1 MDGKQHIPSAT
12 DIQVL
17 CSTVTRNR
25 AEKRSRIIVT
35 GRVQGVFFRA
45 STVQRATALGV
56 SGWVRNLP
64 DGRVEIVAEGASDA
78 VDTLISWARRGPE
91 AARVLSTSVH
101 DEPPRGE
108 SGFGVRY
115 DAVLDGDASPAAW

>member
-1 MDGKQHIPSAT
+1 VIEKRT
-12 DIQVL
+12 
-17 CSTVTRNR
+17 
-25 AEKRSRIIVT
+25 EKRSRIIVA

-45 STVQRATALGV
+45 SSVQRAMALGV

-78 VDTLISWARRGPE
+78 VDALISWARRGPA
-91 AARVLSTSVH
+91 AARVLSISVH

-115 DAVLDGDASPAAW
+115 DAVLDGDVSPAAW